1 MRITNSHD
9 PATPK
14 PGVLYVL
21 GARSWLSWILPFLD
35 FPDVDVDVCT
45 WELGDDPPYE
55 LTAPHDGVMLLS
67 HHKTVTRD
75 AEYALGRPAVFAQ
88 SPAAAR
94 MAFDKRGMAAAAR
107 RVEGL
112 APLPE
117 LDPLGALEYLERH
130 AGATIIAKI
139 VHETEGRA
147 LRIMNSTTEINDFLR
162 TRYSAEYLLQ
172 PYIFGH
178 EYSVNLILDDGGA
191 SVYPPVYKGVNSLPF
206 VHTSRRHRM
215 FPAERFVHVD
225 SDYLMRVAC
234 DYSREIGARG
244 LVEVEFLDSP
254 DKLFLVEINP
264 RHAATLR
271 MSATA
276 TGVNPFHTLALCAL
290 GHPVE
295 DRHIPSHALSVEY
308 PTPAYMPLATTA
320 RISELGDSHIS
331 SRVTITAQT
340 IWALSSLSQDV
351 LATLRSGT
359 SALGS
364 AERGHAP

>member
-1 MRITNSHD
+1 MRVTSNNN
-9 PATPK
+9 PAKPK

-45 WELGDDPPYE
+45 WEMGSDPPHE
-55 LTAPHDGVMLLS
+55 LTATYDGVVLLS
-67 HHKTVTRD
+67 HHNTVVRD
-75 AEYALGRPAVFAQ
+75 AEYALGRPSVFAQ
-88 SPAAAR
+88 SPAAAQ
-94 MAFDKRGMAAAAR
+94 MAFDKRDMAAAAR
-107 RVEGL
+107 RVAGL
-112 APLPE
+112 TPLPE
-117 LDPLGALEYLERH
+117 IDPLGALEYLERH
-130 AGATIIAKI
+130 PGATIIAKI
-139 VHETEGRA
+139 VHETEGHD
-147 LRIMNSTTEINDFLR
+147 LRIMSSTTEVNDFVR
-162 TRYSAEYLLQ
+162 KSYSQEYLLQ

-206 VHTSRRHRM
+206 VHASRRHRM

-225 SDYLMRVAC
+225 SDYLMRIAC
-234 DYSREIGARG
+234 DYSRAIGARG

-254 DKLFLVEINP
+254 DKLFLVEVNP

-276 TGVNPFHTLALCAL
+276 TGVNPFHMLALCAL

-320 RISELGDSHIS
+320 RIAELGDSQIS
-331 SRVTITAQT
+331 SRVTITART

-359 SALGS
+359 SALKP
-364 AERGHAP
+364 AEHGHAP